1 MYLKIIGGII
11 VIFSSGLMGIAIA
24 SKYAFRPLEL
34 RKTRILF
41 QMLETEVIYG
51 ATPLPAAFKNISNKS
66 DELWSKFFL
75 TVSQKLI
82 SGSYYTLTDA
92 WNKSLDE
99 IMAETHLNKMDV
111 ELFKNFGTV
120 LGCSD
125 RADQQ
130 KHFKLLY
137 AQMQQHE
144 EIAEQERKKNE
155 RMYRSLGFLFGI
167 FIFIILI

>member
-1 MYLKIIGGII
+1 MYLKMIGGIV
-11 VIFSSGLMGIAIA
+11 VIFSSGLIGIAIA
-24 SKYAFRPLEL
+24 SRYAFRPLEL
-34 RKTRILF
+34 RKIRILF

-51 ATPLPAAFKNISNKS
+51 ATPLPTAFKNISNKS
-66 DELWSKFFL
+66 DALWSKFFL
-75 TVSQKLI
+75 EVNEKLI
-82 SGSYYTLTDA
+82 SGSYYSLTDA

-99 IMAETHLNKMDV
+99 IITHTHLNKIDV
-111 ELFKNFGTV
+111 ALLKNFGTV

-125 RADQQ
+125 REDQQ

-137 AQMQQHE
+137 AQIQQHE

-155 RMYRSLGFLFGI
+155 KMYRSLGFLFGI

>member
-1 MYLKIIGGII
+1 MYLKIIGGIVI
-11 VIFSSGLMGIAIA
+11 IFSSGLIGIAVA

-51 ATPLPAAFKNISNKS
+51 ATPLPVAFKNISNKS
-66 DELWSKFFL
+66 DEVWNKFFL
-75 TVSQKLI
+75 EVNQKLV
-82 SGSYYTLTDA
+82 SGSYYSLTDA

-99 IMAETHLNKMDV
+99 IIIETHLDKMDV
-111 ELFKNFGTV
+111 ELLKNFGTI

-137 AQMQQHE
+137 AQMHQHE

-155 RMYRSLGFLFGI
+155 KMYRSLGFLFGI

>member
-1 MYLKIIGGII
+1 MYLKLIGSII
-11 VIFSSGLMGIAIA
+11 VVFSSGLMGITIA
-24 SKYAFRPLEL
+24 SKFANRPLEL
-34 RKTRILF
+34 RKTRLIF

-51 ATPLPAAFKNISNKS
+51 ATPLPAAFQNISHKS

-75 TVSQKLI
+75 SVNQKLV
-82 SGSYYTLTDA
+82 SGSYYSLTDA

-99 IMAETHLNKMDV
+99 IISESYLIKMDI
-111 ELFKNFGTV
+111 ELLKNFGIV

-125 RADQQ
+125 RDDQQ

>member
-1 MYLKIIGGII
+1 MYLKLIGGIFI
-11 VIFSSGLMGIAIA
+11 ILSSGLLGLAIA
-24 SKYAFRPLEL
+24 SKFAKRPLEL

-51 ATPLPAAFKNISNKS
+51 ATPLPAAFKNISSKS
-66 DELWSKFFL
+66 NDLWSRFFL
-75 TVSQKLI
+75 TVNQKLA
-82 SGSYYTLTDA
+82 SGSYYSLTDA

-99 IMAETHLNKMDV
+99 IISESHLVKMDI
-111 ELFKNFGTV
+111 ELLKSFGIV

-125 RADQQ
+125 REDQQ